1 MNEKEAIQHM
11 LDSFERLWETRDTA
25 TNQDACAAAGSIL
38 SAISSVTAEQ
48 LAQTSWSPSQLG
60 GLVLLADGLRRT
72 AASFAALGQG
82 AALGELARI
91 ERKEQENKEAA
102 RSN

>member
-11 LDSFERLWETRDTA
+11 LDSFERLWEIRDTA
-25 TNQDACAAAGSIL
+25 TNQDACAAAASIL
-38 SAISSVTAEQ
+38 SIIGPVTAKQ

-60 GLVLLADGLRRT
+60 GLVLLADGLRMT
-72 AASFAALGQG
+72 ADSFAALGRE

-91 ERKEQENKEAA
+91 ERKKQENKETA